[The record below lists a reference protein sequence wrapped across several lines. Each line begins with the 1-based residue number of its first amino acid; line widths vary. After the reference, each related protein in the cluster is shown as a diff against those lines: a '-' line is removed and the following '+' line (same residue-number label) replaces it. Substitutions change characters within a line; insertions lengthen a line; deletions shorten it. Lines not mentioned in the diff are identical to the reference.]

1 MPEENKLKIY
11 AVQETCRFS
20 EDDLQ
25 LVHDYYEDVIGD
37 TKKIPVGKLIPK
49 LFVIASQ
56 VAGQKV
62 VPDLKVVEENN
73 NLKIKLEELQ
83 NVANS
88 NAQTSTG
95 LQLEVDRLKKVIEQ
109 LEDNNRVL
117 RESSE
122 GCLLMQFDEKQTNF
136 LQNALEIYKRDKQAG
151 TIEEMLFKIITAFQG
166 MGYLRF
172 DEKDIEYLKS
182 LKKSE

>member
-1 MPEENKLKIY
+1 MPDEKIKIY
-11 AVQETCRFS
+11 ALQETCRFS

-37 TKKIPVGKLIPK
+37 TKKIPIGKLIPK

-56 VAGQKV
+56 VAGQKI
-62 VPDLKVVEENN
+62 VPDLKVVAERDE
-73 NLKIKLEELQ
+73 LKQKLEELQ
-83 NVANS
+83 NIANS
-88 NAQTSTG
+88 NAQASTG
-95 LQLEVDRLKKVIEQ
+95 LQLEVDRLTNLNQQ

-117 RESSE
+117 RESTE
-122 GCLLMQFDEKQTNF
+122 GCTILQFDEKQTNF
-136 LQNALEIYKRDKQAG
+136 LQNALEIYKRDKQAAS
-151 TIEEMLFKIITAFQG
+151 IEEMLWKIIVAFQG

-182 LKKSE
+182 LKKPE